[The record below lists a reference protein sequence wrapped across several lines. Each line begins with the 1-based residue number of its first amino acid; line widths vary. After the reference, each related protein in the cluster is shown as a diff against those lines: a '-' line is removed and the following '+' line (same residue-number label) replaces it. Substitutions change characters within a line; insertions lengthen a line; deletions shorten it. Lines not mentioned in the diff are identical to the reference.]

1 MCVKILRFYVEGEIN
16 LVITPL
22 MTPIKSR
29 YSVCMFVVIYTY
41 EGLHKLGG
49 PTEGLV
55 ISI

>member
-16 LVITPL
+16 IVITPL
-22 MTPIKSR
+22 MTPIKPR
-29 YSVCMFVVIYTY
+29 YVCLFVIYD
-41 EGLHKLGG
+41 GLHILGG